1 MNKGSASIEAIVKFF
16 FTQFRN
22 YGNIGVPVKGVVRVK
37 TIPIFSPP
45 EIAPQ
50 NRVRLPSLTVLLRVV
65 PRITATLGLRFLRL
79 EPLVSQSVG
88 GTDQR
93 GRVLEGFV
101 RSGKP
106 FRLNEKARTF
116 HPGWARWI

>member
-1 MNKGSASIEAIVKFF
+1 M
-16 FTQFRN
+16 
-22 YGNIGVPVKGVVRVK
+22 KGVVRVK

-45 EIAPQ
+45 GIAPQ
-50 NRVRLPSLTVLLRVV
+50 NRVRLPPLTVQLRAVR
-65 PRITATLGLRFLRL
+65 RITATLGLRFLRL
-79 EPLVSQSVG
+79 EPLASLSVS

-101 RSGKP
+101 RSGEP